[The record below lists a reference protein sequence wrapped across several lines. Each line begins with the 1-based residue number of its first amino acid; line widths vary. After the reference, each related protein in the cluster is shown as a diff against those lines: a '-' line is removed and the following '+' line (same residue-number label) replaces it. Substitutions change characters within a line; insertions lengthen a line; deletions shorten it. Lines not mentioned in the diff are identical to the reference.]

1 MYIFFK
7 GKYCKIYFYVL
18 KKLIIDMIIMSKW
31 KWNKKKMEFEK
42 IYRGVFF
49 FCNIFFL
56 VEDDVIEIV
65 NFFWLLMVN
74 DWYVCGIVVS
84 WENLFGVVLLCGWML
99 IGCLFI
105 DGIIVL
111 MLDVVIEI
119 VLIMVVVVFFFI
131 GIYKNNIKLL
141 IGLVMY

>member
-1 MYIFFK
+1 M
-7 GKYCKIYFYVL
+7 
-18 KKLIIDMIIMSKW
+18 
-31 KWNKKKMEFEK
+31 
-42 IYRGVFF
+42 
-49 FCNIFFL
+49 
-56 VEDDVIEIV
+56 VEDGVIEIV

-141 IGLVMY
+141 IGLVIKCKFEWWWVSKKDLVW